1 MYLKLDSL
9 SETVSTVGF
18 PRVFIID
25 DMDYTLPEAR
35 SFFSNWYVIVI
46 IVVVLV
52 YAVRDTAS

>member
-9 SETVSTVGF
+9 SETISTAGF

-25 DMDYTLPEAR
+25 DMDYTLPEAS

-46 IVVVLV
+46 IVVVV
-52 YAVRDTAS
+52 A